1 MDLIKYVENKSKLN
15 YKTKS
20 DTSINKKQ
28 KNNVMIKLQIIGN
41 LGKDCIVKEVNG
53 KNVINFSVAHS

>member
-1 MDLIKYVENKSKLN
+1 MFNNCEEEFAYSRINSVKTKLN

-28 KNNVMIKLQIIGN
+28 KKQRY
-41 LGKDCIVKEVNG
+41 D
-53 KNVINFSVAHS
+53 

>member
-1 MDLIKYVENKSKLN
+1 MDIIKYVENKSKLN

-28 KNNVMIKLQIIGN
+28 KKTTL
-41 LGKDCIVKEVNG
+41 
-53 KNVINFSVAHS
+53 

>member
-1 MDLIKYVENKSKLN
+1 MFNNCEEELIHLRINRVKTKLN

-28 KNNVMIKLQIIGN
+28 KKQRY
-41 LGKDCIVKEVNG
+41 D
-53 KNVINFSVAHS
+53 